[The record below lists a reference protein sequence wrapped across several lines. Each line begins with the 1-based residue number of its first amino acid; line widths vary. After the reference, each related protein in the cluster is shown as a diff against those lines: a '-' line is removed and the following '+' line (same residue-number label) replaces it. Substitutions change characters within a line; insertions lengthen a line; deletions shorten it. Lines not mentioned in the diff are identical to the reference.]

1 MTLMNRLSIAA
12 LAWLVAGGTFA
23 AQMPAVRVDGAWM
36 RQPPRT
42 AASAAVY
49 GVVVNDSTRPVTIVG
64 AASDATKAVEF
75 HETSSHHHMMHM
87 RPLETLV
94 VPAQGR
100 FEMKSGGTH
109 LMLIGITRAFAVG
122 EGVTIR
128 LRSAEGQEIPI
139 RVEVRPAET
148 IE

>member
-1 MTLMNRLSIAA
+1 ML
-12 LAWLVAGGTFA
+12 A
-23 AQMPAVRVDGAWM
+23 AQTPAVRVDGAWM

-49 GVVVNDSTRPVTIVG
+49 GVVVNETSRSVTIVG
-64 AASDATKAVEF
+64 AASDAAKAVEF
-75 HETSSHHHMMHM
+75 HETSTHHHMMHM

-109 LMLIGITRAFAVG
+109 LMLIGMTRAFAVG
-122 EGVTIR
+122 EWVTIR

-139 RVEVRPAET
+139 RVDVRPAET
-148 IE
+148 LE

>member
-1 MTLMNRLSIAA
+1 MITSNRRAPSA
-12 LAWLVAGGTFA
+12 LAWLVAGGMLA
-23 AQMPAVRVDGAWM
+23 AQAPAVRVDGAWM

-49 GVVVNDSTRPVTIVG
+49 GVVVNETSRSVTIVG
-64 AASDATKAVEF
+64 AASDAAKAVEF
-75 HETSSHHHMMHM
+75 HETSTHHHMMHM

-94 VPAQGR
+94 VSAQGR

-109 LMLIGITRAFAVG
+109 LMLIGMTRAFAVG
-122 EGVTIR
+122 EWVTIR

-139 RVEVRPAET
+139 RVDVRPAET
-148 IE
+148 LE